1 MASKIFMGTMPE
13 IMENILNNLNN
24 EFHSLHSCAL
34 VSRHC
39 GATLHTLDLHF
50 SEFLEFSPEIFYSL
64 GENKQFFSQ
73 LQNLSLGVIS
83 HFNIESVATL
93 LRVLAKNTTSI
104 KSLKLDGFNSDYEP
118 QLLHTLFYALIC
130 IIKSQEQLRKFSL
143 VGGEEFP
150 TEFYGIISAL
160 ESQKN
165 SLQEVIV
172 EYCDYSTEFEILD
185 NCKKLEILR
194 VRYCETKLLKILNY
208 KINTLELVDTSFD
221 ASTISAIAQII
232 EKSGILLQRLIFESI
247 DEIICEKSL
256 LLNAL
261 KSHCPNIT
269 YLNITNIRIST
280 QLLDLIGNL
289 QNLQF
294 LTLVFVL
301 DIPEEEL
308 EIRVMQFAEILPL
321 TLQYLDVGDP
331 WFNSYVDIF
340 FKYCNA
346 PLKKVLIDHLDNE
359 KNTKALIEFCKRN
372 KTLKYVGVNRYF
384 ELDKNIRKEVKKYVT
399 LVTYE
404 RIIVNF

>member
-1 MASKIFMGTMPE
+1 MHYI
-13 IMENILNNLNN
+13 INLLFKLFI
-24 EFHSLHSCAL
+24 ES
-34 VSRHC
+34 
-39 GATLHTLDLHF
+39 GATLYILDLHF

-83 HFNIESVATL
+83 RFNIESVATL

-104 KSLKLDGFNSDYEP
+104 RSLKLDGFNSDFEP
-118 QLLHTLFYALIC
+118 QLLHTLFYSLIC
-130 IIKSQEQLRKFSL
+130 IIKSQDQLRKFSL

-150 TEFYGIISAL
+150 TEFYGIVSAL

-165 SLQEVIV
+165 SLQEFIV
-172 EYCDYSTEFEILD
+172 EYCDYSTEFDILE

-194 VRYCETKLLKILNY
+194 VRYCETKLSKILNY
-208 KINTLELVDTSFD
+208 KISTLELVDTRFD
-221 ASTISAIAQII
+221 ASTILAIAQII
-232 EKSGILLQRLIFESI
+232 KKSGILLQRLIFESI

-256 LLNAL
+256 LLDAL

-280 QLLDLIGNL
+280 QLLELIGNL

-294 LTLVFVL
+294 LTLLFVL
-301 DIPEEEL
+301 DIPEDEL
-308 EIRVMQFAEILPL
+308 KIQVMQFAEILPL

-340 FKYCNA
+340 FKHCNA
-346 PLKKVLIDHLDNE
+346 PLKKVLIGHLDNE

-372 KTLKYVGVNRYF
+372 KTLKYLGINRYF
-384 ELDKNIRKEVKKYVT
+384 DLDKNIRKEVKKYVT

-404 RIIVNF
+404 SIIVNC